1 MILFDQLLLCK
12 DFEEFYQKLSHMSY
26 VLGGRERPSTEELS
40 PVLGMVVGQMLPRP
54 TFENDFTVLLNKMDP
69 ILQSSSRM
77 VRGQLAESV
86 FNLVGL
92 SDPSKYLFV
101 VNAWTQAAGPTFV
114 PEIENSLRNLA
125 HRGLE
130 LSVVHQLV
138 NDVHTIKPNV
148 WSDLRES
155 ALSLMKNNRDA
166 VALLTVLARANQ
178 LQREDLPAVF
188 NDLCYSVSPGGNQV
202 VKNLIALFNVSLE
215 EFLDEYCNWAQ
226 THSSHAEEFIDVL
239 KRFQEDPTADLP
251 RHTFGAKSVFEKL
264 IALFGNE
271 LSDKYTP
278 ALRGFEKLYGKTD
291 KKPKAVQAW
300 FDQMPY
306 YEALTDELKE
316 KSQQLKKKI

>member
-12 DFEEFYQKLSHMSY
+12 DFEAFYQKLSQMSY
-26 VLGGRERPSTEELS
+26 MLGGRERPSTEELS
-40 PVLGMVVGQMLPRP
+40 PVLMVVVGQMLPRA
-54 TFENDFTVLLNKMDP
+54 TFENDFAVLLSKMDP

-125 HRGLE
+125 HRGLDV
-130 LSVVHQLV
+130 SVVHQLV
-138 NDVHTIKPNV
+138 NDVHTIKPEV
-148 WSDLRES
+148 WNDLRET
-155 ALSLMKNNRDA
+155 ALTLMSNNRDA
-166 VALLTVLARANQ
+166 MALLTVLSRANQ

-188 NDLCYSVSPGGNQV
+188 NDLCYSVSPGGTQL
-202 VKNLIALFNVSLE
+202 VKNLVARFNVSLE
-215 EFLDEYCNWAQ
+215 EFLDEYCSWAQ

-239 KRFQEDPTADLP
+239 KRFQENPTAALP
-251 RHTFGAKSVFEKL
+251 RHTFGAKSVFEK
-264 IALFGNE
+264 IVVLFGNE

-291 KKPKAVQAW
+291 KKPKAVQSW

-306 YEALTDELKE
+306 YEVLTDELKE
-316 KSQQLKKKI
+316 KNPQLKKKI